1 MKVINCFRQN
11 QMNCKEKCWS
21 FDCLFF
27 APVDVDSQHFGAEFL
42 SSTKPDSK
50 NQSNG
55 FRWIQSCGSVGWSVS
70 SIYLM
75 FVRLSAPLF
84 SYFSKHIVA
93 QVWCAWWL
101 CYHLSST
108 QRLLSLSNR
117 ICWSKSRLYQ
127 WHDAR
132 CCKTCWNLPKRQC
145 FRTLR
150 EGESSHS
157 HIVLCFEK

>member
-1 MKVINCFRQN
+1 MLEFWLLVFHTRWCWLTTLWCRVSLIHQFRFEESIKWLSMDTKLWECRMECFFHL
-11 QMNCKEKCWS
+11 
-21 FDCLFF
+21 FDVCEIIGAPFF
-27 APVDVDSQHFGAEFL
+27 
-42 SSTKPDSK
+42 
-50 NQSNG
+50 
-55 FRWIQSCGSVGWSVS
+55 
-70 SIYLM
+70 
-75 FVRLSAPLF
+75 
-84 SYFSKHIVA
+84 YFSKHIVP

-132 CCKTCWNLPKRQC
+132 CCKTCWNLPKRHC

-157 HIVLCFEK
+157 TMFWEIKTFLMRRQDFGISVENVD